1 MRHIRLQSNICTNTD
16 LIKNRQQNAIAR
28 IVDIILGK
36 MENASDLKGI
46 EIGQIVDFVGTQNPR
61 KAKLKEMEN
70 NNAE

>member
-1 MRHIRLQSNICTNTD
+1 MRHIRLESNICTNTD

-46 EIGQIVDFVGTQNPR
+46 EIGQIVVFVGTRNPR
-61 KAKLKEMEN
+61 KAKLKEMEK

>member
-1 MRHIRLQSNICTNTD
+1 MRHIRLESNICTNTD

-46 EIGQIVDFVGTQNPR
+46 ENGQIVVFVGTQNPR
-61 KAKLKEMEN
+61 KSKLKEMEK

>member
-1 MRHIRLQSNICTNTD
+1 MRHIRLESNICTNTD
-16 LIKNRQQNAIAR
+16 LIKNQQQNAIAR

-46 EIGQIVDFVGTQNPR
+46 EIGQIVGFVGTQNPR
-61 KAKLKEMEN
+61 KSKLKEMEK